1 MIDGPWP
8 QEPGTK
14 GGKMGSKRW
23 SIVAA
28 SSLALVASQGPINV
42 FATGTFIKPISQ
54 ELGFGR
60 GDIATAIG
68 ISSVMTAVASPF
80 FGRLIDRY
88 GVRTPLAVSIIL
100 FALATAAISLLPGSV
115 FGLYAMFALAGLF
128 AIGQTPGSYSKVV
141 SAWFDRQ
148 RGFALGIVLAGVGM
162 GTIVLPMICK
172 TLIGK
177 FGWREAYLGLAGLI
191 ILLALLPVLA
201 FIREPTR
208 TLAGGLSPGV
218 TLPGVSMMEAVRD
231 RRFWY
236 MIVSFFLAVVAINGS
251 LVHVVPMLTD
261 RGMSLS
267 DAVTIISSS
276 GLALIVGRLLAGWI
290 IDRVFAP
297 YVAVFFLLC
306 PLVGLLVLALQP
318 GAVPPLFGVLL
329 LGLGIGGETDLL
341 SYMVSRYFGL
351 AKFGTIYGW
360 IFIAAL
366 AGNAVGSSIL
376 GWAFQ
381 LTHSYSATLI
391 AYSLLLAVAT
401 ALTLVLGP
409 YRYPPADRHDIAGE
423 LELRTVS

>member
-1 MIDGPWP
+1 MD
-8 QEPGTK
+8 
-14 GGKMGSKRW
+14 SKRW

-42 FATGTFIKPISQ
+42 FATGIFIKPISQ

-100 FALATAAISLLPGSV
+100 FALATAAMSLLPASV
-115 FGLYAMFALAGLF
+115 FGLYAMFALTGLF

-141 SAWFDRQ
+141 AAWFDRQ

-172 TLIGK
+172 TLIGT

-201 FIREPTR
+201 FVREPTR
-208 TLAGGLSPGV
+208 VLAGNLSPNV
-218 TLPGVSMMEAVRD
+218 TLPGVSMTEAARD

-267 DAVTIISSS
+267 DAVAIISSS
-276 GLALIVGRLLAGWI
+276 GIALIVGRLLAGWI

-297 YVAVFFLLC
+297 YVAVFFLVC
-306 PLVGLLVLALQP
+306 PMAGLLILALQP
-318 GAVPPLFGVLL
+318 AAVSPLVGVLL

-360 IFIAAL
+360 IFTAAL

-391 AYSLLLAVAT
+391 TYSLLLAVAT

-423 LELRTVS
+423 LELRTAS

>member
-1 MIDGPWP
+1 MD
-8 QEPGTK
+8 
-14 GGKMGSKRW
+14 SKRW

-42 FATGTFIKPISQ
+42 FATGIFIKPISQ

-68 ISSVMTAVASPF
+68 ISSVMTAIASPF

-88 GVRTPLAVSIIL
+88 GVRTPLAVSIVL
-100 FALATAAISLLPGSV
+100 FALATAAMSLLPGSV
-115 FGLYAMFALAGLF
+115 FGLYAMFALTGLF
-128 AIGQTPGSYSKVV
+128 AIGQTPGSYSKVIA
-141 SAWFDRQ
+141 AWFDRQ

-162 GTIVLPMICK
+162 GTIVLPVICK
-172 TLIGK
+172 TLIGT

-208 TLAGGLSPGV
+208 ALAGDLSPNV
-218 TLPGVSMMEAVRD
+218 TLPGISMTEAARD

-276 GLALIVGRLLAGWI
+276 GFALIVGRLLAGWI

-306 PLVGLLVLALQP
+306 PMVGLLILALQP
-318 GAVPPLFGVLL
+318 AAVSPLVGVLL

-360 IFIAAL
+360 IFTAAL

-391 AYSLLLAVAT
+391 AYSGLLVIAT

>member
-1 MIDGPWP
+1 MD
-8 QEPGTK
+8 
-14 GGKMGSKRW
+14 SKRW

-42 FATGTFIKPISQ
+42 FATGIFIKPISQ

-100 FALATAAISLLPGSV
+100 FALATAAMSLMPGSV

-172 TLIGK
+172 TLIGT

-191 ILLALLPVLA
+191 ILLALLPVLI
-201 FIREPTR
+201 FIREPAR
-208 TLAGGLSPGV
+208 TLAGDLSPGV
-218 TLPGVSMMEAVRD
+218 TLPGVSMAEAARD

-261 RGMSLS
+261 RGMSLA

-276 GLALIVGRLLAGWI
+276 GIALIVGRLLAGWI

-297 YVAVFFLLC
+297 YVAVFFLVC
-306 PLVGLLVLALQP
+306 PMVGLLILALQP
-318 GAVPPLFGVLL
+318 VEVSPLVGVLL

-360 IFIAAL
+360 IFTAAL

-423 LELRTVS
+423 LELRTAS

>member
-1 MIDGPWP
+1 MD
-8 QEPGTK
+8 
-14 GGKMGSKRW
+14 SKRW

-28 SSLALVASQGPINV
+28 SSLALVASQGPTNV
-42 FATGTFIKPISQ
+42 FATGIFIKPISQ

-68 ISSVMTAVASPF
+68 ISSVMTAVASPV

-100 FALATAAISLLPGSV
+100 FALATAAMSLLPGSV

-172 TLIGK
+172 TLIGT

-191 ILLALLPVLA
+191 ILLALLPVLI
-201 FIREPTR
+201 FIREPAR

-218 TLPGVSMMEAVRD
+218 TLPGVSMTEAARD

-276 GLALIVGRLLAGWI
+276 GFALIVGRLLAGWI

-297 YVAVFFLLC
+297 YVAVFFLVC
-306 PLVGLLVLALQP
+306 PMVGLLILALQP
-318 GAVPPLFGVLL
+318 VEVPPLVGVLL

-360 IFIAAL
+360 IFTAAL

-381 LTHSYSATLI
+381 LTHSYSATLV
-391 AYSLLLAVAT
+391 AYSLLLAVA
-401 ALTLVLGP
+401 AGFNLALGP
-409 YRYPPADRHDIAGE
+409 YRYPPSDHRDVSSE
-423 LELRTVS
+423 LELRTVG

>member
-1 MIDGPWP
+1 MD
-8 QEPGTK
+8 
-14 GGKMGSKRW
+14 SKRW

-28 SSLALVASQGPINV
+28 SSLALVVSQGPINV
-42 FATGTFIKPISQ
+42 FATGIFIKPISQ

-100 FALATAAISLLPGSV
+100 FALATAAMSLLPGSV
-115 FGLYAMFALAGLF
+115 FGLYAMFALAGLV

-172 TLIGK
+172 TLIGS

-191 ILLALLPVLA
+191 ILLAFLPVLL
-201 FIREPTR
+201 FIREPTPA
-208 TLAGGLSPGV
+208 LAGGLSGV
-218 TLPGVSMMEAVRD
+218 KLPGVSMSEAARD

-267 DAVTIISSS
+267 DAVAIISSS

-297 YVAVFFLLC
+297 YVAVFFLVC
-306 PLVGLLVLALQP
+306 PMVGLLILALQP
-318 GAVPPLFGVLL
+318 AAVSPLVGVLL

-360 IFIAAL
+360 IFTAAL

-401 ALTLVLGP
+401 ALTLALGP

-423 LELRTVS
+423 LELRTAS

>member
-1 MIDGPWP
+1 MD
-8 QEPGTK
+8 
-14 GGKMGSKRW
+14 SKRW

-42 FATGTFIKPISQ
+42 FATGIFIKPISQ

-100 FALATAAISLLPGSV
+100 FALATAAMSLLPGSV

-172 TLIGK
+172 TLIGT

-191 ILLALLPVLA
+191 ILLALLPVLI
-201 FIREPTR
+201 FIREPAR
-208 TLAGGLSPGV
+208 TLAGDLSPGV
-218 TLPGVSMMEAVRD
+218 TLPGVSMAEAARD

-261 RGMSLS
+261 RGMSLA
-267 DAVTIISSS
+267 DAVAIISSS
-276 GLALIVGRLLAGWI
+276 GIALIVGRLLAGWI

-297 YVAVFFLLC
+297 YVAVFFLVC
-306 PLVGLLVLALQP
+306 PMVGLLILALQP
-318 GAVPPLFGVLL
+318 VEVSPLVGVLL

-360 IFIAAL
+360 IFTAAL

-423 LELRTVS
+423 LELRTAS

>member
-1 MIDGPWP
+1 
-8 QEPGTK
+8 
-14 GGKMGSKRW
+14 MGSKRW

-80 FGRLIDRY
+80 FGRLIDRF
-88 GVRTPLAVSIIL
+88 GVRTPLAISIAL
-100 FALATAAISLLPGSV
+100 FALT
-115 FGLYAMFALAGLF
+115 GLV

-141 SAWFDRQ
+141 AAWFDRQ

-162 GTIVLPMICK
+162 GTVVIPMICN
-172 TLIGK
+172 TLIGT

-201 FIREPTR
+201 FVREPTKANAG
-208 TLAGGLSPGV
+208 TPVGDLAPGAV
-218 TLPGVSMMEAVRD
+218 LPGVSMKEAARD
-231 RRFWY
+231 PRFWY
-236 MIVSFFLAVVAINGS
+236 LLISFFLAVVAINGS

-267 DAVTIISSS
+267 DAVKIISSS
-276 GLALIVGRLLAGWI
+276 GIALIVGRLLAGWI
-290 IDRVFAP
+290 IDRIFAP
-297 YVAVFFLLC
+297 YVAVFFLLA
-306 PLVGLLVLALQP
+306 PLVGLLILALQP
-318 GAVPPLFGVLL
+318 AAVPPLAGVLL

-341 SYMVSRYFGL
+341 SFMVSRYFGL

-360 IFIAAL
+360 IFTAAL
-366 AGNAVGSSIL
+366 VGNAVGSSIL

-381 LTHSYSATLI
+381 LTHSYSATLVT
-391 AYSLLLAVAT
+391 YSVLLAVAT
-401 ALTLVLGP
+401 GLTLVLGP
-409 YRYPPADRHDIAGE
+409 YRYPPSDRHDMPTQ
-423 LELRTVS
+423 LELRAVS